1 MAIKKT
7 TKAEKATKKTA
18 APTTTTSTKACK
30 PMSDL
35 LKKTLAN
42 INSKSWAGT
51 IALASDV
58 PEVEFISTGVA
69 SVDFILWGGIAKG
82 RVVEYYGA
90 ESSGKTSLA
99 LTTVASAQ
107 KEGKRCVFIDM
118 ECTFDPVFATNLGV
132 DISSLIVA
140 KPECW
145 EQAFELLKQLAAT
158 GEIDLVVVDSVP
170 ALVTMAELEG
180 EVGDIKIAPQAV
192 LLSKALRQVIGV
204 LSKMNVTVILINQ
217 IRTAVGQL
225 FGNPEQTAGGRALKF
240 YLSQRLRISR
250 VGKDLLGENKQVI
263 GHTVRFHVEKN
274 KVAPPKRTI
283 ESSFYYK
290 WGFDKIEAMVDAL
303 IAMKVITSAG
313 AYYSLD
319 FDGELIKT
327 CGKEKMKEA
336 FMEKDEETLNKFFA
350 KQVAQY
356 NQLVLSGKV
365 EDDTKMRTEELEDF
379 DMNEISDI
387 EDEE

>member
-1 MAIKKT
+1 
-7 TKAEKATKKTA
+7 
-18 APTTTTSTKACK
+18 
-30 PMSDL
+30 
-35 LKKTLAN
+35 
-42 INSKSWAGT
+42 
-51 IALASDV
+51 
-58 PEVEFISTGVA
+58 
-69 SVDFILWGGIAKG
+69 
-82 RVVEYYGA
+82 
-90 ESSGKTSLA
+90 
-99 LTTVASAQ
+99 
-107 KEGKRCVFIDM
+107 
-118 ECTFDPVFATNLGV
+118 
-132 DISSLIVA
+132 
-140 KPECW
+140 
-145 EQAFELLKQLAAT
+145 LLKQLAAT

-290 WGFDKIEAMVDAL
+290 
-303 IAMKVITSAG
+303 
-313 AYYSLD
+313 
-319 FDGELIKT
+319 
-327 CGKEKMKEA
+327 
-336 FMEKDEETLNKFFA
+336 
-350 KQVAQY
+350 
-356 NQLVLSGKV
+356 
-365 EDDTKMRTEELEDF
+365 
-379 DMNEISDI
+379 
-387 EDEE
+387 